1 MTPRQ
6 SQNELS
12 LVLFPPMDQNK
23 GRGGGGRVSALDQKL
38 VHLHR
43 PDRAAAELEGG
54 VDRNKY
60 NLQYAFKNQIG
71 Q

>member
-1 MTPRQ
+1 
-6 SQNELS
+6 
-12 LVLFPPMDQNK
+12 MDENK
-23 GRGGGGRVSALDQKL
+23 GRGGGGGGGGCARSKT

-43 PDRAAAELEGG
+43 SDRAAAELEGG
-54 VDRNKY
+54 LDRNKY

>member
-12 LVLFPPMDQNK
+12 LVLFP
-23 GRGGGGRVSALDQKL
+23 GGGGRVSALDQKL

>member
-1 MTPRQ
+1 MNSVWFFSRRWIKIR
-6 SQNELS
+6 E
-12 LVLFPPMDQNK
+12 
-23 GRGGGGRVSALDQKL
+23 GGGGGRVSALDQKL

>member
-1 MTPRQ
+1 MNSVWFFSRRWIKIR
-6 SQNELS
+6 E
-12 LVLFPPMDQNK
+12 
-23 GRGGGGRVSALDQKL
+23 GEGGGGGVRALDQKL

-43 PDRAAAELEGG
+43 SDRAAAELEGG